1 MIENP
6 ISRPIVLVLNRNWQA
21 IDVSTP
27 AHAFC
32 QLMTGAATA
41 LNVVSPEEMYPTAWE
56 DWMELSVRSDDFYIL
71 TVRGKIRIPTVIVL
85 ARYAKMPMRRPK
97 LSSRSIR
104 ERDGNRCQYTGQRLR
119 ADEGSVDHIVPRSR
133 GGSDSWENCVWA
145 SKKVN
150 SRKGSR
156 LPSEAGLTLL
166 KTPGAVREMPA
177 TAFIR
182 NTYDL
187 EEWKPFLNM
196 RAFAQ

>member
-1 MIENP
+1 MTINP

-32 QLMTGAATA
+32 QLMTGSASA
-41 LNVVSPEEMYPTAWE
+41 LHVVGPEEMYPLPWE
-56 DWMELSVRSDDFYIL
+56 EWIEQPVRQNDFYIG
-71 TVRGKIRIPTVIVL
+71 TVRGRIRIPTVIVL
-85 ARYAKMPMRRPK
+85 ARYAKVPMRRPK

-104 ERDGNRCQYTGQRLR
+104 ERDGNRCQYTDKRLR

-133 GGSDSWENCVWA
+133 GGADTWENCVWA
-145 SKKVN
+145 SKKIN
-150 SRKGSR
+150 SRKGNR
-156 LPSEAGLTLL
+156 LPDEAGLALL
-166 KTPGAVREMPA
+166 KEPLAVREMPA

-187 EEWKPFLNM
+187 EDWKPFLNA